1 MNVQRTEVVHI
12 SILAPSQEVIAFLSD
27 MNNWKTWAPWIRSVR
42 KSSGRDWTLD
52 THAGL
57 MKVRFVES
65 NSLGVLDHEV
75 TLASGVAVLNSMRV
89 LANGSG
95 SELVMVLFQSPEA
108 STEEFERDIQ
118 AVRDDLA
125 RLKKAAETSANQ
137 SNDRTRLHAPVDRH
151 RPG

>member
-1 MNVQRTEVVHI
+1 MNVQRAEVVHI
-12 SILAPSQEVIAFLSD
+12 SILAPPQEVISFLSD
-27 MNNWKTWAPWIRSVR
+27 LNNWTTWAPWIHSVTRSTA
-42 KSSGRDWTLD
+42 RDWTLD
-52 THAGL
+52 TEAGL

-75 TLASGVAVLNSMRV
+75 RLASGVTVLNSMRV

-125 RLKKAAETSANQ
+125 RLKKAAETSAKAT
-137 SNDRTRLHAPVDRH
+137 DVLRHA
-151 RPG
+151 